1 MFDVRDA
8 FADSRAIEVAPE
20 PLTLDTSRITNPRVR
35 EQVEDVVHRLEGSFD
50 TMLSRIVPGGIFVA
64 LEEFVGPHS
73 DGAAVVRAAHEAGLL
88 AIDASTASRRVST
101 ERIEGTDVAGIILSA
116 EAFRGHSDWVAR
128 GQEGARKSPDALGD

>member
-1 MFDVRDA
+1 MFDVRDTL
-8 FADSRAIEVAPE
+8 ADSRVIEVAPE

-88 AIDASTASRRVST
+88 AIETSTASRRVST

-116 EAFRGHSDWVAR
+116 EAFRGYSVWVAR
-128 GQEGARKSPDALGD
+128 WQESLREDTAAPGD